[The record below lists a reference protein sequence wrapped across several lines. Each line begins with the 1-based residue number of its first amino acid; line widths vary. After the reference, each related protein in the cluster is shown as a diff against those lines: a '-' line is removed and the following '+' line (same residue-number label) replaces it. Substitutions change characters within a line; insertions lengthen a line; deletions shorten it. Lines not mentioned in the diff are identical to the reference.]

1 MPNLRLTLI
10 APVLLLASGS
20 AATTPASAPI
30 DPLHFFV
37 GRTES
42 VGHVKIIFHDGY
54 ATHGTGEGRIEPDG
68 SLFLVQQV
76 FDDGKP
82 PHERR
87 WRVHQVGPGRYAGAM
102 SEAVG
107 PVTIDQVG
115 ARFRFR
121 FAMAGRLN
129 VEETMIALPGGRA
142 ARSSARVRKFGFV
155 VVTSDGIVRKVAAG

>member
-1 MPNLRLTLI
+1 MFNMRLTLI
-10 APVLLLASGS
+10 APVLLLASAS
-20 AATTPASAPI
+20 AATTPASAPV
-30 DPLHFFV
+30 DPLRFFV

-68 SLFLVQQV
+68 SLSLVQQV

-82 PHERR
+82 PRERR
-87 WRVHQVGPGRYAGAM
+87 WRMHQVGPGHYTGAM

-107 PVTIDQVG
+107 PVTIDQIG
-115 ARFRFR
+115 DSYRFR

-142 ARSSARVRKFGFV
+142 ARSSARIRKLGFV
-155 VVTSDGIVRKVAAG
+155 VATTDGIVRKVAAD